1 MTGSTAKG
9 IALAAAA
16 ATMFITGVAVSHA
29 QDDGN
34 NLVKIRCFGGNTCKG
49 QSACKTSTNECK
61 GHNACKGQGFEFRGM
76 GSCTDKAG
84 RS

>member
-1 MTGSTAKG
+1 MKASTVRGMAV
-9 IALAAAA
+9 AAAA
-16 ATMFITGVAVSHA
+16 ATMFIAGAGVSSA

-34 NLVKIRCFGGNTCKG
+34 NVVKIRCFGGNACKG
-49 QSACKTSTNECK
+49 QSACKTSSNECK

-76 GSCTDKAG
+76 GACADKPG